1 LDFSRPPASICLVVG
16 SWNLAAPLARRK
28 VILSFVGMVAERR
41 LPGEPEDA
49 TEREDIE
56 LWVDVYTELCETLSR
71 MLPRLDP
78 VPVEVMRHLASLQ
91 ERQRFWESR
100 RAGLDARRSTAGVET
115 T

>member
-56 LWVDVYTELCETLSR
+56 LWVDVYTELCDTLRR
-71 MLPRLDP
+71 MLGKLEPA
-78 VPVEVMRHLASLQ
+78 PVEVMRHLSLL
-91 ERQRFWESR
+91 ESRQHFWESKRDGLPER
-100 RAGLDARRSTAGVET
+100 RPPAGVERP
-115 T
+115 